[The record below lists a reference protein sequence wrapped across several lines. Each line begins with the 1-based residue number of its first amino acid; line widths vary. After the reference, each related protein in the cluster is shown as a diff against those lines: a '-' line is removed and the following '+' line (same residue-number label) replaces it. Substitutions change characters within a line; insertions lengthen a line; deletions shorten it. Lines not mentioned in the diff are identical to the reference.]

1 MDSSQWLDKILEF
14 AQTDWGIYSGL
25 ILLFIL
31 VGYLAMK
38 K

>member
-1 MDSSQWLDKILEF
+1 MDSSQWLDKVLEF
-14 AQTDWGIYSGL
+14 AQTDWGIYAGL